1 MADLLHLVDKPEG
14 WTSHDVVAFLN
25 QRFEARGLPYRIEQI
40 AVLPYMNPM
49 WLANWEVPQL
59 AEAPEAALIEEL
71 IREARWQYP
80 QVLEEF

>member
-1 MADLLHLVDKPEG
+1 MSYPTAR
-14 WTSHDVVAFLN
+14 DVVAYLN
-25 QRFEARGLPYRIEQI
+25 ESLAAHGLPYRIEHV

-49 WLANWEVPQL
+49 WMANWEVPQL
-59 AEAPEAALIEEL
+59 AEAPEAELIEEL